1 MSNLNEAE
9 DYKILS
15 FETDAKIPEGID
27 VNNNI
32 IKFDDNNKIVEHK
45 VTIKEVGYSFFK
57 RAVDVVASGAALILL
72 SPIFLATT
80 IAIKRDDKG
89 PAIFTQERIGKDGKL
104 FKLYKFR
111 SMCKDADKVLFDLL
125 ENDKEAAEEYK
136 LNKKLKDDPRITK
149 VGKFIRKTSI
159 DELPQLVNI
168 FKGDMSL
175 VGPRPYLPRE
185 IEDMGDYYD
194 TIVESK
200 PGLTGLWQVSGR
212 SNTTF
217 DERLVFD
224 EQYNEEKGFFYDM
237 GLLFKT
243 VGSVVK
249 GDGAE

>member
-27 VNNNI
+27 VNNDI

-45 VTIKEVGYSFFK
+45 ATIKEVGYSFFK

-111 SMCKDADKVLFDLL
+111 SMKQDADKILFDML
-125 ENDKEAAEEYK
+125 ENDKDIAEEYRI
-136 LNKKLKDDPRITK
+136 NKKLKDDPRVTK
-149 VGKFIRKTSI
+149 VGKFIRRTSI
-159 DELPQLVNI
+159 DELPQLLNV
-168 FKGDMSL
+168 FKGEMSL

-185 IEDMGDYYD
+185 MDDMGDYYD
-194 TIVESK
+194 TIIESK
-200 PGLTGLWQVSGR
+200 PGITGLWQVSGR

-217 DERLVFD
+217 ESRLEFD

-243 VGSVVK
+243 VGTVIGK
-249 GDGAE
+249 DGAE

>member
-15 FETDAKIPEGID
+15 FETDAKLPEVANESD
-27 VNNNI
+27 I
-32 IKFDDNNKIVEHK
+32 IKFNDNNKIMTKPK
-45 VTIKEVGYSFFK
+45 VSAYHYFK
-57 RAVDVVASGAALILL
+57 RALDIAISSVALVVL
-72 SPIFLATT
+72 SPVFLATS
-80 IAIKRDDKG
+80 IAIKLDSKG
-89 PAIFTQERIGKDGKL
+89 PVIYKQKRIGKDGKL

-111 SMCKDADKVLFDLL
+111 SMKQDADKILFDML
-125 ENDKEAAEEYK
+125 ENDKDIAEEYR

-149 VGKFIRKTSI
+149 VGKFIRRTSI
-159 DELPQLVNI
+159 DELPQLLNV
-168 FKGDMSL
+168 FKGEMSL

-185 IEDMGDYYD
+185 MDDMGDYYD
-194 TIVESK
+194 TIIESK
-200 PGLTGLWQVSGR
+200 PGITGLWQVSGR

-217 DERLVFD
+217 ESRLEFD

>member
-15 FETDAKIPEGID
+15 FETDAKIPEEID

-45 VTIKEVGYSFFK
+45 ATIKEVGYSFFK

-72 SPIFLATT
+72 SPVFLATT
-80 IAIKRDDKG
+80 IAIKKDDKG

-111 SMCKDADKVLFDLL
+111 SMKQDADKILFDML
-125 ENDKEAAEEYK
+125 ENDKDIAEEYRI
-136 LNKKLKDDPRITK
+136 NKKLKDDPRVTK
-149 VGKFIRKTSI
+149 VGKFIRRTSI
-159 DELPQLVNI
+159 DELPQLLNV
-168 FKGDMSL
+168 FKGEMSL

-185 IEDMGDYYD
+185 MDDMGDYYD
-194 TIVESK
+194 TIIESK
-200 PGLTGLWQVSGR
+200 PGITGLWQVSGR

-243 VGSVVK
+243 VGTVIGK
-249 GDGAE
+249 DGAK